1 MSRQRQAFELLVK
14 ARQLDL
20 AYRRLPLLVALS
32 LTVPLVFL
40 ALMRS
45 LFADADLLACLAL
58 LWTAT
63 ALRWGLWRAW
73 STTGMAPRSLRLWTR
88 RYFAVAVLTAVAWS
102 VSSLLL
108 LVDATPQ
115 STLMLAIMMF
125 AVTAIGSN
133 SLASHLPSAVTFI
146 VVILGPVAGVMV
158 SEADPVVRVSGLAV
172 MVGILALTATV
183 VRAGHETTALLRT
196 ELRLSDAV
204 AEAMDARAE
213 AERASVAKSEFLANM
228 SHELRTPLNA
238 ILGYSEMLGEDA
250 REAGADATASDLDK
264 IASAGRHLLA
274 LITDVLDLSKIEA
287 GRMEL
292 HVEPV
297 DVAAVVRR
305 VVDTSGPLASAGGNE
320 LTVEG
325 LDNLG
330 TIRSDALKLQQVL
343 LNLVGN
349 ACKFTSN
356 GQVHIACAR
365 QRGDEGDR
373 LVVSVKDTGI
383 GMTPEQMSRLFT
395 QFMQAD
401 NSATRQY
408 GGTGLGLAISQRLCR
423 LMGGEI
429 TVDSRFG
436 QGSAFTV
443 HLPAEAP
450 GIDAGQSADGAS
462 PPPTRAAA

>member
-45 LFADADLLACLAL
+45 LFADGDLLACLAL

-63 ALRWGLWRAW
+63 ALRWALWRAW
-73 STTGMAPRSLRLWTR
+73 STTRMGPRSLRRWTT
-88 RYFAVAVLTAVAWS
+88 RYYAVAVLTAAAWS
-102 VSSLLL
+102 ASSLLL
-108 LVDATPQ
+108 VVHATPQ

-146 VVILGPVAGVMV
+146 VVILGPIAGVMV
-158 SEADPVVRVSGLAV
+158 SDTDPVVRVSGLAV
-172 MVGILALTATV
+172 MVGILALIATV

-204 AEAMDARAE
+204 AEAMDARGE

-250 REAGADATASDLDK
+250 RANGSESVAKDLDR
-264 IASAGRHLLA
+264 ITSAGRHLLA

-292 HVEPV
+292 HVETL
-297 DVAAVVRR
+297 DVAAVVQR
-305 VVDTSGPLASAGGNE
+305 VVDTSGALASAAGNAV
-320 LTVEG
+320 TVEG
-325 LDNLG
+325 LESLG
-330 TIRSDALKLQQVL
+330 TIRSDPLKLQQVL

-356 GQVHIACAR
+356 GQVHITCTR
-365 QRGDEGDR
+365 QRGDTGDR
-373 LVVSVKDTGI
+373 VVIAVRDTGI
-383 GMTPEQMSRLFT
+383 GMTPEEMSRLFS

-408 GGTGLGLAISQRLCR
+408 GGTGLGLAISQQLCR

-429 TVDSRFG
+429 TVESRFG
-436 QGSAFTV
+436 QGSTFTV
-443 HLPAEAP
+443 HLPATAP
-450 GIDAGQSADGAS
+450 GIDAGPAADGAS
-462 PPPTRAAA
+462 APPARAAA

>member
-1 MSRQRQAFELLVK
+1 MTHDRQAFELLVST
-14 ARQLDL
+14 RQLDL

-32 LTVPLVFL
+32 LTVPLVFI

-45 LFADADLLACLAL
+45 LFPEKELAAILAL
-58 LWTAT
+58 MWTAT
-63 ALRWGLWRAW
+63 GVRWMLWRAW
-73 STTGMAPRSLRLWTR
+73 NRSGFSPRSLRTWTI
-88 RYFAVAVLTAVAWS
+88 RYFLVTTFAAVAWS
-102 VSSLLL
+102 GSAMLLV
-108 LVDATPQ
+108 VDATPQ

-146 VVILGPVAGVMV
+146 VVILGPIAGIMMV
-158 SEADPVVRVSGLAV
+158 DTDHVIRVSGLAV
-172 MVGILALTATV
+172 LVGTMALIATV
-183 VRAGHETTALLRT
+183 VRAGTETAALLRT

-204 AEAMDARAE
+204 AEAMDARGV

-238 ILGYSEMLGEDA
+238 ILGYSEMLSEDA
-250 REAGADATASDLDK
+250 RACGSDDTAKDLDR

-274 LITDVLDLSKIEA
+274 LINDVLDLSKIEA

-292 HVEPV
+292 HIDTV

-305 VVDTSGPLASAGGNE
+305 VVDTSGTLAAAAGNVLSA
-320 LTVEG
+320 EG
-325 LDNLG
+325 LDELG
-330 TIRSDALKLQQVL
+330 TIQSDALKLQQVL

-356 GQVHIACAR
+356 GQVRLMCAR
-365 QRGDEGDR
+365 QRGDDGDR
-373 LVVSVKDTGI
+373 LVVAVRDTGI
-383 GMTPEQMSRLFT
+383 GITPEQMQRLFT

-408 GGTGLGLAISQRLCR
+408 GGTGLGLAISQKLCH
-423 LMGGEI
+423 LMGGLI
-429 TVDSRFG
+429 TVESRFG
-436 QGSAFTV
+436 QGSTFTV

-450 GIDAGQSADGAS
+450 GHNAGQTADRPSATPD
-462 PPPTRAAA
+462 RAAA

>member
-1 MSRQRQAFELLVK
+1 MTHDRQAFELLVGT
-14 ARQLDL
+14 RQLDL

-32 LTVPLVFL
+32 LTVPLIFI

-45 LFADADLLACLAL
+45 IFPDKALAAVLGMM
-58 LWTAT
+58 WMAT
-63 ALRWGLWRAW
+63 AVRWMLWRAW
-73 STTGMAPRSLRLWTR
+73 SRSAFGPRSLRTWTV
-88 RYFAVAVLTAVAWS
+88 RYWLVTTFAAVAWS
-102 VSSLLL
+102 VSALL
-108 LVDATPQ
+108 LVVDANPLA
-115 STLMLAIMMF
+115 TLMLGIMMF

-133 SLASHLPSAVTFI
+133 SLASHLPSAITFI
-146 VVILGPVAGVMV
+146 AVILAPLAAVMMAE
-158 SEADPVVRVSGLAV
+158 SDQVVRVSGLA
-172 MVGILALTATV
+172 MLVGTIALITTV
-183 VRAGHETTALLRT
+183 VRAGSETTALLRT

-204 AEAMDARAE
+204 AEAMDARAV
-213 AERASVAKSEFLANM
+213 AEQASVAKSEFLANM

-238 ILGYSEMLGEDA
+238 ILGYSELLGEDA
-250 REAGADATASDLDK
+250 RAAGSDDTAKDLDK

-292 HVEPV
+292 HVETV
-297 DVAAVVRR
+297 DAAAVVRR

-325 LDNLG
+325 LDTLG
-330 TIRSDALKLQQVL
+330 TLQSDALKLQQVL

-356 GQVHIACAR
+356 GRVHLACAR
-365 QRGDEGDR
+365 QRGGEGDR
-373 LVVSVKDTGI
+373 LVVAVKDTGI

-401 NSATRQY
+401 SSATRQY

-423 LMGGEI
+423 LMGGDI
-429 TVDSRFG
+429 TVESRFG
-436 QGSAFTV
+436 QGSTFIV
-443 HLPAEAP
+443 HLPAVAP
-450 GIDAGQSADGAS
+450 GASGVAAADPSAPRPAE
-462 PPPTRAAA
+462 RAA

>member
-1 MSRQRQAFELLVK
+1 LSNHRQAFELLVK
-14 ARQLDL
+14 TRQLDL

-32 LTVPLVFL
+32 LTVPLVFI

-45 LFADADLLACLAL
+45 IFPDRALAACLAL

-63 ALRWGLWRAW
+63 ALRWVLWRAW
-73 STTGMAPRSLRLWTR
+73 QRAGIGPRGLRDWTT
-88 RYFAVAVLTAVAWS
+88 RYFAVATFTAVAWS
-102 VSSLLL
+102 VSALLL
-108 LVDATPQ
+108 LLDATPQ

-133 SLASHLPSAVTFI
+133 SLATHLPSAIAFI
-146 VVILGPVAGVMV
+146 TVILVPIAGVMV
-158 SEADPVVRVSGLAV
+158 FSDAPVIRVSGLAM
-172 MVGILALTATV
+172 MVGTAALTATV
-183 VRAGHETTALLRT
+183 VRAGSETASLLRT

-213 AERASVAKSEFLANM
+213 AERASLAKSEFLANM

-250 REAGADATASDLDK
+250 RAAGAEQTAADLDK
-264 IASAGRHLLA
+264 VTSAGRHLLA
-274 LITDVLDLSKIEA
+274 LINGVLDLSKIEA

-292 HVEPV
+292 HVETV
-297 DVAAVVRR
+297 DAAAVVRR
-305 VVDTSGPLASAGGNE
+305 VVDTSGPLASAGGNA

-325 LDNLG
+325 LDQLG
-330 TIRSDALKLQQVL
+330 AIQSDALKLQQVL

-356 GQVHIACAR
+356 GRVHLACAR

-373 LVVSVKDTGI
+373 LVVAVKDTGI

-401 NSATRQY
+401 SSATRQY

-423 LMGGEI
+423 LMGGDI
-429 TVDSRFG
+429 TVESRFG
-436 QGSAFTV
+436 QGSTFIV
-443 HLPAEAP
+443 HLPAVAP
-450 GIDAGQSADGAS
+450 GASGVAAGDPSDPRPAE
-462 PPPTRAAA
+462 RAA